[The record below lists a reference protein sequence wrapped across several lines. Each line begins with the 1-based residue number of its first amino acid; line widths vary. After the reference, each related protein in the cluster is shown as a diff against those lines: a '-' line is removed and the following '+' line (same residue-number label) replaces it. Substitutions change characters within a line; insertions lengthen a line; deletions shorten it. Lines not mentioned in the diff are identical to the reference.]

1 MADLTP
7 KSIKRSQFM
16 YTLEAALE
24 YFISI
29 LVSGSF
35 LATLTKE
42 LGFSDSLTS
51 ILSSVIS
58 LGCLF
63 QLLSLSIRRS
73 TVKRL
78 VLLMSIINQAL
89 FMLLYVVPLTS
100 FSRQVKTIL
109 FVVLIFSAYLIY
121 YIAHPKK
128 ISWLMSLVESNRR
141 GRFTASKEII
151 SLVSGMIFTFS
162 MGAVIDHFSALG
174 NTRVAFIISAVVIFV
189 LMALHSLTMIFT
201 VEKPQPEPPKRNL
214 KQAFLELLKE
224 KHVLRITVLFLLYY
238 VSNYIST
245 PFYAVYQIGE
255 LGFNLKFVSAI
266 TIGGSVSRILVSR
279 YWGNYADKKS
289 FPLMIEKC
297 FIFFGLSKL
306 CVVFSTPETGKV
318 MFILYYLLHG
328 IAMGGI
334 NSSLTNIIFQYIS
347 PEKSADAL
355 AFTQAA
361 AGVAGFLTTLCIS
374 PLVAHIQS
382 NGGIF
387 GIPVYAQQ
395 LVSVFALAFM
405 VIAIVYTRFAF
416 IKKE

>member
-1 MADLTP
+1 MTDLTP
-7 KSIKRSQFM
+7 KSIQRSQLM

-29 LVSGSF
+29 LVGGSF

-73 TVKRL
+73 AVKGL
-78 VLLMSIINQAL
+78 VLILSIINQAL

-100 FSRQVKTIL
+100 FSRQIKTVL
-109 FVVLIFSAYLIY
+109 FIVLIFSAYLIY

-128 ISWLMSLVESNRR
+128 ISWLMSLVESDRR
-141 GRFTASKEII
+141 GRFTANKEMV
-151 SLVSGMIFTFS
+151 SLISGMVFS
-162 MGAVIDHFSALG
+162 FGMGAVIDHFAELG
-174 NTRVAFIISAVVIFV
+174 NTRVAFALSTAVIFV
-189 LMALHSLTMIFT
+189 LMVLHSLTMLFT
-201 VEKPQPEPPKRNL
+201 VEKPQPEPEKKDL
-214 KQAFLELLKE
+214 KQAFLGLLQE
-224 KHVLRITVLFLLYY
+224 KHVLPITALFLLYY
-238 VSNYIST
+238 VSTYIST

-255 LGFNLKFVSAI
+255 LGLNLKFITAI
-266 TIGGSVSRILVSR
+266 TIVGSISRILVSR
-279 YWGNYADKKS
+279 FWGSYADKRS
-289 FPLMIEKC
+289 FALMIEKC
-297 FIFFGLSKL
+297 FIILGLAQL
-306 CVVFSTPETGKV
+306 CVVFATPATGKI

-328 IAMGGI
+328 IALGGI
-334 NSSLTNIIFQYIS
+334 NSSLTNMIFRYIP

-361 AGVAGFLTTLCIS
+361 AGVAGFLTTLCVS
-374 PLVAHIQS
+374 PLVAHIQQS
-382 NGGIF
+382 GGIF
-387 GIPVYAQQ
+387 GMPIYAQQ
-395 LVSVFALAFM
+395 LVSALALVFT
-405 VIAIVYTRFAF
+405 VIATVYTRFAF